1 MKIVI
6 MVQFLEADVEYP
18 VLTKIKH
25 EDIAFLAEGKKINK
39 VAKLITFLVDK
50 KTYVIHIE
58 DLKQA
63 LNHGL
68 KLRKVHRAIKF
79 RHTA

>member
-39 VAKLITFLVDK
+39 VTKLITFLVDK
-50 KTYVIHIE
+50 KRYVIDIE

>member
-39 VAKLITFLVDK
+39 VTKLITFLVDK
-50 KTYVIHIE
+50 KNICYTH
-58 DLKQA
+58 
-63 LNHGL
+63 
-68 KLRKVHRAIKF
+68 
-79 RHTA
+79 